1 VVLTRPPYDDGV
13 STLKQALLVAVGGLA
28 LAAVAVVLA
37 RRRLI
42 TARYLAGW
50 LALAGVFV
58 VGAFLAGLV
67 LPLAEVFDMTGTA
80 VFLAGATAVLLAISI
95 QLSVSV
101 SGLQAQTR
109 ELAETCAL
117 LEERLAEQET
127 G

>member
-1 VVLTRPPYDDGV
+1 VLLGGV
-13 STLKQALLVAVGGLA
+13 G
-28 LAAVAVVLA
+28 LAAVVVVLA

-42 TARYLAGW
+42 TARYLAGC

-58 VGAFLAGLV
+58 LGALFAGLV
-67 LPLAEVFDMTGTA
+67 LPLARVFDMTGTA
-80 VFLAGATAVLLAISI
+80 VFLAGATAVLLAISL

-117 LEERLAEQET
+117 LEEKLAERERA
-127 G
+127 

>member
-1 VVLTRPPYDDGV
+1 V
-13 STLKQALLVAVGGLA
+13 STLKQALVVLLGGVG
-28 LAAVAVVLA
+28 LAAVVVVLA

-58 VGAFLAGLV
+58 LGAVFAGLV
-67 LPLAEVFDMTGTA
+67 LPLARVFDMTGTA

-117 LEERLAEQET
+117 LEEKLAERERA
-127 G
+127 

>member
-1 VVLTRPPYDDGV
+1 V
-13 STLKQALLVAVGGLA
+13 STLKQALLVAAGGVV
-28 LAAVAVVLA
+28 LAAVVVVLA

-58 VGAFLAGLV
+58 LGGVFAGLV
-67 LPLAEVFDMTGTA
+67 LPLAELFDMTGTA
-80 VFLAGATAVLLAISI
+80 VFLAGATVVLLAISI

-109 ELAETCAL
+109 ELAETCAI
-117 LEERLAEQET
+117 LEQRLAERET
-127 G
+127 A